1 MAGDQ
6 ANRGWAVKTS
16 EFWQAL
22 PKPKQP
28 QEDSAPSISL
38 NKVRGG
44 ASILVMNSM
53 FSMKFFSHRNLSTN
67 GNHLFAVH
75 RNSLLHLSFS
85 GK

>member
-16 EFWQAL
+16 EVWQTL

-28 QEDSAPSISL
+28 QKDSAPSISL

-53 FSMKFFSHRNLSTN
+53 F
-67 GNHLFAVH
+67 
-75 RNSLLHLSFS
+75 
-85 GK
+85 